1 MISTNNLNNNQMS
14 KKLFAFI
21 FSFILF
27 QYVYNSACTE
37 KENPADNEAC
47 QVLTTSVTSKK
58 CVFVAGGE
66 GEQST
71 CQEEVKNCGE
81 ITSGA
86 TENLCK
92 ELKVSNDGVLCLKDG
107 NACKEIQKC
116 NLATGKDD
124 AACKDFA
131 VETKG
136 NVCKKDTA
144 ENSNKCKEVKGE
156 STESKASTQSGNN
169 LTFSLAFLILL
180 FLF

>member
-1 MISTNNLNNNQMS
+1 MS

-21 FSFILF
+21 FSVILF
-27 QYVYNSACTE
+27 QYVYNENCLE
-37 KENPADNEAC
+37 KNEPADNETC
-47 QVLTTSVTSKK
+47 QGLDTSSPSKK
-58 CVFVAGGE
+58 CVYKE
-66 GEQST
+66 GEPT
-71 CQEEVKNCGE
+71 CQEEVKNCRE
-81 ITSGA
+81 ITSEA
-86 TENLCK
+86 TDNLCK
-92 ELKVSNDGVLCLKDG
+92 ELKVSNDGFLCLKDG

-116 NLATGKDD
+116 NLAEGDDD
-124 AACKDFA
+124 AACKNFA

-144 ENSNKCKEVKGE
+144 ENSKKCKEVKGE

>member
-1 MISTNNLNNNQMS
+1 MS

-21 FSFILF
+21 FSIILF
-27 QYVYNSACTE
+27 QYVYNENCIGKDSSEDSSVCEGLDTSA
-37 KENPADNEAC
+37 P
-47 QVLTTSVTSKK
+47 SKK
-58 CVFVAGGE
+58 CVYKAE
-66 GEQST
+66 ETT
-71 CQEEVKNCGE
+71 CQEEVKNCRE
-81 ITSGA
+81 ITSEA
-86 TENLCK
+86 TDNLCK
-92 ELKVSNDGVLCLKDG
+92 ELKVSNDGFLCLKDG

>member
-1 MISTNNLNNNQMS
+1 MS

-21 FSFILF
+21 FSIILF

-37 KENPADNEAC
+37 KEEPQGENDC
-47 QVLTTSVTSKK
+47 KDLTTSKSSKK
-58 CVFVAGGE
+58 CVYVAGE
-66 GEQST
+66 GASS
-71 CQEEVKNCGE
+71 CQEEVKNCEE
-81 ITSGA
+81 IKSGA
-86 TENLCK
+86 TDDLCK
-92 ELKVSNDGVLCLKDG
+92 ELTVLKNGFLCLKDG
-107 NACKEIQKC
+107 NVCKEIQKC
-116 NLATGKDD
+116 NLAEGDDD
-124 AACKDFA
+124 AACKNFA

-144 ENSNKCKEVKGE
+144 ENSKKCIEVKGE

>member
-1 MISTNNLNNNQMS
+1 MS

-21 FSFILF
+21 FSVILF
-27 QYVYNSACTE
+27 QYVYKDNCLE
-37 KENPADNEAC
+37 KKEPADNEAC
-47 QVLTTSVTSKK
+47 QVLTTSVPSKK
-58 CVFVAGGE
+58 CVFVAAEGE
-66 GEQST
+66 GTST
-71 CQEEVKNCGE
+71 CREEIKNCGE

-92 ELKVSNDGVLCLKDG
+92 ELKVSNDGVLCLKDD

-116 NLATGKDD
+116 NLAEGDDD
-124 AACKDFA
+124 AACKNFA